1 MENKALI
8 SKSDTK
14 KAMAIEYF
22 VLQPN
27 MSKKEISEKLDIPIR
42 TLVSWCS
49 NPDFA
54 DAVWKRTLEEF
65 SLQLPAVTKSIF
77 NEAAGGN
84 VQAQR
89 LAVELMG
96 KLVKN
101 QVNIIVSPFEQFMK
115 EIKPN
120 DNGVRE
126 VKVEDIPEIKVE
138 DVEVVDNSK
147 PKETPKQEKV
157 RNFKEIQKEISK
169 QKRNLKQKEWYRWRK
184 RAEAVGVEPLKSKR
198 PTPLQRKEWE
208 NSIIAAEKLAD
219 TQE

>member
-1 MENKALI
+1 MENKSLI

-27 MSKKEISEKLDIPIR
+27 MSKKEISEKLEIPIR
-42 TLVSWCS
+42 TLVNWCS
-49 NPDFA
+49 NPNFA

-65 SLQLPAVTKSIF
+65 SYQLPAVTKSIF
-77 NEAAGGN
+77 NEAASGN

-115 EIKPN
+115 EIVPN
-120 DNGVRE
+120 SSGVKEMRIG
-126 VKVEDIPEIKVE
+126 DIPEIQVQ
-138 DVEVVDNSK
+138 DVEIIDKSK
-147 PKETPKQEKV
+147 KIDTPKQEKV

-169 QKRNLKQKEWYRWRK
+169 QKRNLKQKEWYKWRK
-184 RAEAVGVEPLKSKR
+184 RAEVVGVESLKSKR

-208 NSIIAAEKLAD
+208 NSIVEAEELAN
-219 TQE
+219 THE

>member
-8 SKSDTK
+8 NKSDTK

-49 NPDFA
+49 NPNFA

-115 EIKPN
+115 EIVPN
-120 DNGVRE
+120 SNGVKE
-126 VKVEDIPEIKVE
+126 MKIGDIPEIQVQ
-138 DVEVVDNSK
+138 DVEVIDESKKVD
-147 PKETPKQEKV
+147 TPKQEKV

-169 QKRNLKQKEWYRWRK
+169 QKRNLKQKTWYKWRK

-208 NSIIAAEKLAD
+208 NSVVEAEELANA
-219 TQE
+219 QK